1 MTSSEVKH
9 GHLDGRLINTRE
21 EIQEDQPLK
30 HEAIERSIVRLEAA
44 LDCLAILSC
53 KIEGEERP
61 EEEEDYEEVGEQF
74 PLTLLDV
81 LDDTPDR
88 LGFVSSNIMMQIE
101 RINGFLFVGR
111 PK

>member
-9 GHLDGRLINTRE
+9 GHLDGRLINTCE

-30 HEAIERSIVRLEAA
+30 HIAIFRSIAKLEAA

-61 EEEEDYEEVGEQF
+61 EEEDYEEAGEQF

-88 LGFVSSNIMMQIE
+88 LDFISSNIMMQIE
-101 RINGFLFVGR
+101 RINSFLYVGR
-111 PK
+111 SR